1 MVALQHNM
9 PDFILNL
16 TSWFNNNRI
25 GYMKTI
31 VVTGGSSGIGLDI
44 ARAYTKQGA
53 NIILLARNQT
63 RLNVA
68 VSECKTLLK
77 SDKQQILSFAVDV
90 TDKAQLANAVTVIQ
104 NQIGTPDLLILSA
117 GIVASER
124 FIEQNDANFDAIMQ
138 TNVMGSRAVA
148 RAFLPDMMSRKSGQ
162 ICFISSLG
170 GIISTYGYSAYSA
183 SKFAVVGMAGC
194 MRQELAEYNIGISV
208 VCPPEVDT
216 PMVTKESEHILPQT
230 RFIKD
235 IGGTL
240 QPETVTKA
248 TLKGIAKNQFIIVP
262 GVMAKLSYWQVRM
275 FPRTFAAFVQLL
287 VRHASKA

>member
-1 MVALQHNM
+1 
-9 PDFILNL
+9 
-16 TSWFNNNRI
+16 
-25 GYMKTI
+25 MKTI

-53 NIILLARNQT
+53 NIILLARNQL
-63 RLNVA
+63 RLYEA
-68 VSECKTLLK
+68 IAECKTFVT
-77 SDKQQILSFAVDV
+77 SDKQQLLSFSVDV
-90 TDKAQLANAVTVIQ
+90 TDKIQLANAVTAIKKQV
-104 NQIGTPDLLILSA
+104 GEPDLLILSA

-124 FIEQNDANFDAIMQ
+124 FIEQSDDDFDAIIQ

-148 RAFLPDMMSRKSGQ
+148 RAFLPDMIERRTGQ

-235 IGGTL
+235 LGGTL
-240 QPETVTKA
+240 QPKTVTRA
-248 TLKGIAKNQFIIVP
+248 TLKGLAKNQFIIVP
-262 GVMAKLSYWQVRM
+262 GVMAKLSYWQARV
-275 FPRTFAAFVQLL
+275 FPKTFGVIIQFL
-287 VRHASKA
+287 VRHSSKPK